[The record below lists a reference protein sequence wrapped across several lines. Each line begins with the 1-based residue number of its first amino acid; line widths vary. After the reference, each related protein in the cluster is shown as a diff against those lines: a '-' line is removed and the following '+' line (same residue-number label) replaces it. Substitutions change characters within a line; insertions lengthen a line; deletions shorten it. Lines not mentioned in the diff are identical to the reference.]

1 MDCKENS
8 GGHANSRINK
18 FIEKSLIWIIGAVFS
33 IGVAAWNKMD
43 TEVDALQEKVA
54 FLYQDK
60 VSRQELKDEMFL
72 VRNQIEKDYQQL
84 RGEIL
89 GRLDFILKL
98 STPTP
103 K

>member
-8 GGHANSRINK
+8 VGHANSRINK

-72 VRNQIEKDYQQL
+72 IRNQIEKDYQQL

-98 STPTP
+98 STPTN

>member
-1 MDCKENS
+1 
-8 GGHANSRINK
+8 
-18 FIEKSLIWIIGAVFS
+18 
-33 IGVAAWNKMD
+33 MD

-98 STPTP
+98 STPTH